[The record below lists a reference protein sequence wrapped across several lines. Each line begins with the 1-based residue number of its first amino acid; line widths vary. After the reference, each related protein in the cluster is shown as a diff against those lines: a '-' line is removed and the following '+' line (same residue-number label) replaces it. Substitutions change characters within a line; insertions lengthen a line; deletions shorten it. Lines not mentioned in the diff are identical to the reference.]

1 MFTINVLIH
10 VFVLAVYMYLSTCTL
25 YNVNVYECT
34 SIHNVILHV
43 HVQCTCTVSC

>member
-10 VFVLAVYMYLSTCTL
+10 VFVLAVYMYLSTCTF
-25 YNVNVYECT
+25 YNVIVYEFT
-34 SIHNVILHV
+34 SILPVNLHV